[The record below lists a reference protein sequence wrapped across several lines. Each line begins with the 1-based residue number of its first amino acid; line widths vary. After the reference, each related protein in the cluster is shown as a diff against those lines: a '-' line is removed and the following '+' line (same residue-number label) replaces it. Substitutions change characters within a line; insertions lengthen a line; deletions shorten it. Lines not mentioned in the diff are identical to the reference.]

1 MSKILAID
9 ISAYGNILINS
20 SERLETFKE
29 TLENWQSKIHIEMK
43 IRIRGTYAND
53 AAKYCKKFNNIA
65 VEIGSD
71 FIQWRNQAL
80 FDVQTVN
87 SKYVMIFL
95 EDHQIISN
103 NTTFNQIIKVLKR
116 DKVDIFQYSW
126 FEHYKDAF
134 IYMKQNIQN
143 ENFEVTSLSVDDHN
157 VKFFEVNT
165 NYIVSLTSIFRKEI
179 LLNLLQTRR
188 PLVRKYDSRGPFDVE
203 KSPKLHFYLPIKFAL
218 PEKEFALCVDD
229 EMGILG
235 SSAIARGIS
244 HLPKTK
250 RGVTHYSKFSPK
262 YWVTKYRNAPLDL
275 TSSNQNSRAA
285 LTKKTLKNMLSG
297 LNIFTNTLEF
307 LVFEIRDMLVFKRKK
322 RF

>member
-1 MSKILAID
+1 MPSKSAAD

-29 TLENWQSKIHIEMK
+29 TLENWQSRIHIDMK
-43 IRIRGTYAND
+43 IRIRGSYADD
-53 AAKYCKKFNNIA
+53 AAKYCKKFSNISI
-65 VEIGSD
+65 EIGSG

-80 FDVQTVN
+80 CDVQTIN
-87 SKYVMIFL
+87 SKYIMIFL

-103 NTTFNQIIKVLKR
+103 NATFNQIINVLKR

-126 FEHYKDAF
+126 FKHYKDACT
-134 IYMKQNIQN
+134 YLRQNNQDDN
-143 ENFEVTSLSVDDHN
+143 LEVISLLVNDRN
-157 VKFFEVNT
+157 VEFFEVNT

-188 PLVRKYDSRGPFDVE
+188 PLIRKYDSRGPFDVE
-203 KSPKLHFYLPIKFAL
+203 KSPKLRFYLPIKFAL

-244 HLPKTK
+244 HLPTTK

-262 YWVTKYRNAPLDL
+262 YWVTKFRNAPLDFAA
-275 TSSNQNSRAA
+275 SNQNSRA
-285 LTKKTLKNMLSG
+285 TFMKKTLKNTLSAV
-297 LNIFTNTLEF
+297 NIFTNTLEF
-307 LVFEIRDMLVFKRKK
+307 FVFEIRDMLAFKRKK
-322 RF
+322 GF